1 MDILRRALA
10 PIADE
15 AWEYLDKQAA
25 DVLKTQLSARTL
37 VDFSGPHGLDL
48 GAVNLGRL
56 DVSAA
61 DAAGQVPWGVRRVQ
75 PLVELRIPF
84 VLSQME
90 VDNISRGAKEID
102 DDPLREAARRLA
114 LMEERAVYLGF
125 PEGHIDGIVPRA
137 AHQPV
142 TLPGTPEEYPRA
154 VADAVN
160 ALHAAAIGGPYALV
174 LGTGAFYALRSAG
187 ATGYPAARIVRHLVG
202 GDILWSPALEGG
214 VLLSRRGGDFELTV
228 GQDIVIGYA
237 HHDRNT
243 IELYLTESFTFRVL
257 EPLAAVALRPA

>member
-1 MDILRRALA
+1 MDVLRRALA

-15 AWEYLDKQAA
+15 AWKYLDEQAV

-37 VDFSGPHGLDL
+37 VDFSGPHGIEL

-56 DVSAA
+56 DVSGS
-61 DAAGQVPWGVRRVQ
+61 AGEGGVPWGVRRVL

-90 VDNISRGAKEID
+90 VDNISRGAREIN
-102 DDPLREAARRLA
+102 DDPLRDAARKLA
-114 LMEERAVYLGF
+114 LLEERTVYLGF
-125 PEGHIDGIVPRA
+125 AEAHIEGIVARA
-137 AHQPV
+137 AHPPIN
-142 TLPGTPEEYPRA
+142 LPGSPEEYPRA

-160 ALHAAAIGGPYALV
+160 ALHAAGIGGPYALV
-174 LGTGAFYALRSAG
+174 LGTTAFYALRSVG
-187 ATGYPAARIVRHLVG
+187 ATGYPAARIVRKLIDG
-202 GDILWSPALEGG
+202 EILWSPALDGG

-228 GQDIVIGYA
+228 GQDVVIGYA
-237 HHDRNT
+237 YHDRDK

-257 EPLAAVALRPA
+257 EPLAAVALRAG